1 MFVFLQS
8 KTINNTN
15 MYTVYNDI
23 NKPYIEMAMSLSA
36 MTHYGVY
43 LFETKS
49 GKVVYM
55 DDSAMQFLNLKKG
68 DMKESGFTLV
78 KGAIRDDEKSLT
90 ESFIA
95 DIRTRRSM
103 MPKNKTEKA
112 LFYINHH
119 VKNSNVMLSH
129 KLSLLDLDAK
139 GESRLLLGTVTS
151 SIYKLDPVI
160 TFKTTGSDNVYQ
172 FEPTEKKWNKLT
184 PVSLTEHEKTMLR
197 LTMQGYS
204 LNEIGKIMF
213 KSTESVKYYR
223 RQVFRKLGVKNIS
236 EAIAYAINFC
246 LI

>member
-1 MFVFLQS
+1 
-8 KTINNTN
+8 
-15 MYTVYNDI
+15 MYTDYNDI

-103 MPKNKTEKA
+103 MPKNRTEKA

-151 SIYKLDPVI
+151 SI
-160 TFKTTGSDNVYQ
+160 
-172 FEPTEKKWNKLT
+172 
-184 PVSLTEHEKTMLR
+184 
-197 LTMQGYS
+197 
-204 LNEIGKIMF
+204 
-213 KSTESVKYYR
+213 
-223 RQVFRKLGVKNIS
+223 
-236 EAIAYAINFC
+236 
-246 LI
+246 